1 MEGVGGA
8 GRIAGSGS
16 KLIFDIF
23 ISDEDDEIMP
33 PGCTSVYLKALRQG
47 YVIVTAR
54 YKYKD
59 INIKATVTVAA
70 YIPLKVGIYK
80 LILTSPSR

>member
-1 MEGVGGA
+1 MGKREIVFF
-8 GRIAGSGS
+8 
-16 KLIFDIF
+16 LMPLLCL
-23 ISDEDDEIMP
+23 DENDDLVA

-59 INIKATVTVAA
+59 INIKATLTVAA
-70 YIPLKVGIYK
+70 YVPLKV
-80 LILTSPSR
+80 S

>member
-1 MEGVGGA
+1 MKLGFFLMA
-8 GRIAGSGS
+8 LLCLDGS
-16 KLIFDIF
+16 
-23 ISDEDDEIMP
+23 DDLVA

-59 INIKATVTVAA
+59 ININATVTVDA
-70 YIPLKVGIYK
+70 YIPLKV
-80 LILTSPSR
+80 S